1 MRDPDPFDEFL
12 FFLVFSRADSKRP
25 SNLIDLPAGDLV
37 TRLIMMHEVRHNG
50 DYWSNYLL
58 AICMGHIYL
67 GSGFL
72 DFLFSFFFC
81 FSSLLL
87 ASGKW
92 IWGFTCFCTCVT
104 GRLCTIFAEIPI

>member
-72 DFLFSFFFC
+72 DFFIFFLFLFLISA
-81 FSSLLL
+81 SGVGEMDLGLHLLL
-87 ASGKW
+87 HLREW
-92 IWGFTCFCTCVT
+92 
-104 GRLCTIFAEIPI
+104 